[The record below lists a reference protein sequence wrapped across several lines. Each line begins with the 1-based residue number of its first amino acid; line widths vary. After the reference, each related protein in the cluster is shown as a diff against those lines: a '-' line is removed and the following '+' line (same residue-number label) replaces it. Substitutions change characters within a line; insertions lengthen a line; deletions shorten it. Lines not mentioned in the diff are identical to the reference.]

1 MLILSSLSRYAF
13 CRVADDL
20 IDEDART
27 VEEGRSVL
35 SHIRAFVNR
44 FYSSEICVGHEGSQF
59 DDLLAPL
66 KLSVSQRRP
75 FFALPRTR
83 WPSQTSPSNTANS
96 ESLSSPPAEDP
107 LREPLLELLDGFDTD
122 LVFKELANDSDS
134 AEGMERVLVRNNED
148 LERTLTH
155 TSIISVILNQH
166 IVIPSIRVP
175 SSRHSCQDV
184 LSDHFSLR
192 PFLLYSALPSFRDP
206 RCSSSNG
213 DCASARKH
221 RTGYRS
227 G

>member
-1 MLILSSLSRYAF
+1 MDSQQYIRRSFKGGLDKLVTHLNITISLTVVLILSSLSRYAF

-44 FYSSEICVGHEGSQF
+44 FYSSEIRVGHEGSQF

-66 KLSVSQRRP
+66 KLSVSQRRA

-155 TSIISVILNQH
+155 TSMSNF
-166 IVIPSIRVP
+166 
-175 SSRHSCQDV
+175 CD
-184 LSDHFSLR
+184 FK
-192 PFLLYSALPSFRDP
+192 SAHCYP
-206 RCSSSNG
+206 
-213 DCASARKH
+213 
-221 RTGYRS
+221 
-227 G
+227 